1 MFYRSLLRP
10 ALFRFE
16 PETAHEFALQALA
29 ASLGTGAA
37 RRLAARRFARSPFGE
52 IGRFGLS
59 FKNPV
64 GLAAGFDKN
73 GKVARQLA
81 ALGFGFVE
89 VGTVTHLAQPGNPRP
104 RLFRLPA
111 DRALVNRLGFNNEG
125 AAALAARIAREGKP
139 DCVLG
144 VNIGKSRAVAVEE
157 AAADYL
163 ASFDLVRPF
172 ADYVAVNVSSPNTP
186 GLRELQ
192 RADALESLLT
202 TIQDRNREAHAL
214 AAGGA
219 GAEPSGAGGDS
230 ADTGGEAS
238 PVANGG
244 PSNAGGNVGPVPL
257 LVKVAPD
264 LAGGE
269 LEMIVDVALRA
280 GIAGVIATNTTTA
293 RDGLRLTAPER
304 VAACGAGGLSGGPLR
319 ARSTEVVAS
328 LYRLSRGRL
337 TIVGV
342 GGVFTA
348 RDAWEK
354 ICAGASLVQI
364 YTGFVYQG
372 AAAARDINDGLAEL
386 ARRDGFGSLDAAVGC
401 RAEEAVSD

>member
-1 MFYRSLLRP
+1 MLYRSLLRP
-10 ALFRFE
+10 ALFRLD
-16 PETAHEFALQALA
+16 PETAHEFALHTLSTALGAEGARRA
-29 ASLGTGAA
+29 AS
-37 RRLAARRFARSPFGE
+37 RRFMRSPFGE
-52 IGRFGLS
+52 LERFGLK

-73 GKVARQLA
+73 GTAARQLA

-89 VGTVTHLAQPGNPRP
+89 VGTVTRLPQSGNPRP
-104 RLFRLPA
+104 RLFRLPE

-125 AAALAARIAREGKP
+125 ASALARRIARDGKP
-139 DCVLG
+139 GCVLG
-144 VNIGKSRAVAVEE
+144 VNIGKSRAVAVDE

-202 TIQDRNREAHAL
+202 TIQRHNREARAGEADGVGAKRL
-214 AAGGA
+214 GANGYAAGADGESANAFGATAA
-219 GAEPSGAGGDS
+219 GARP
-230 ADTGGEAS
+230 
-238 PVANGG
+238 
-244 PSNAGGNVGPVPL
+244 PVPL

-264 LAGGE
+264 LGEGE
-269 LEMIVDVALRA
+269 LELIADVALRA
-280 GIAGVIATNTTTA
+280 GVAGVIATNTTTG
-293 RDGLRLTAPER
+293 REGLSRTAPAR
-304 VAACGAGGLSGGPLR
+304 VAACGEGGLSGAPLR
-319 ARSTEVVAS
+319 ARSTQAVAS

-354 ICAGASLVQI
+354 ICAGASLVQL

-372 AAAARDINDGLAEL
+372 LAAARDINDGLAEL
-386 ARRDGFGSLDAAVGC
+386 AGRDGFASLDAAVGC
-401 RAEEAVSD
+401 RAEEAVSY